1 MVGGR
6 VHMPTVEERIAY
18 LEGRLED
25 HAGAVGTV
33 RQDAA
38 DLRQLIQ
45 HLDHKVDRLFYNLD
59 SKVSRQFV
67 WIVGIQ
73 VVVLLAIAG
82 AILRRF

>member
-1 MVGGR
+1 MVGSR
-6 VHMPTVEERIAY
+6 VHVPTVEERVAY
-18 LEGRLED
+18 LEGRLVD
-25 HAGAVGTV
+25 HAATVGTV

-45 HLDHKVDRLFYNLD
+45 HLDQKVDRLFCNLD

-73 VVVLLAIAG
+73 IAVLLAVVG